1 MEGYILIPLSLSKG
15 RAGNGE
21 NIMPAR
27 NGQQY
32 IERLRERPPALYL
45 RGERVKD
52 ATAHPGLSGGVKTVA
67 RLYDLQHDPS
77 GPDMTYTSPTSGQ
90 PVGLS
95 FITPKSVEDL
105 DARRNMMRR
114 WAQVSCGM
122 MGRTP
127 DFLNVSLMAMAAAGD
142 YFAEDRPEF
151 KQNIRSY
158 YEKVREEDLV
168 LTHTLVNLQRNRGDG
183 VVAGF
188 KPATTMAALND
199 NTDIALSV
207 VKETDSGIIVHGAR
221 LLATLPIADEIAV
234 YPARSHR
241 LPTGAPGRTSFAFA
255 LPCDAPGLRF
265 LCRESF
271 DLGRSRFD
279 HPLGSRFEEMD
290 ALAFFDNVFVPWE
303 RVFLLGDPDRCNN
316 MSRHTHQY
324 LHSGHQVVTKNV
336 VKLEFVLGLANLMQD
351 TLGSGQQPQMLQM
364 TAEIIEALET
374 QKALLR
380 ASEAEAGFD
389 QWGVFCPAEM
399 PLMIARHLF
408 IRMYPRMGEILQ
420 LMGSSSLMALPTEA
434 DLQGPLAGDLGAY
447 LDTDTATAE
456 ERVRLF
462 RLAWDT
468 CCSAFAQRQIL
479 YERFFQGDAYRNVVL
494 LNSLYD
500 KEPATDFVREFL
512 VG

>member
-1 MEGYILIPLSLSKG
+1 MTCSARALTLTLS
-15 RAGNGE
+15 
-21 NIMPAR
+21 
-27 NGQQY
+27 Q
-32 IERLRERPPALYL
+32 RERERKGNPLPDKSRFPVPGET
-45 RGERVKD
+45 RGGE
-52 ATAHPGLSGGVKTVA
+52 GLNREA
-67 RLYDLQHDPS
+67 A
-77 GPDMTYTSPTSGQ
+77 MTYASPSSGEQ
-90 PVGLS
+90 VGLS
-95 FITPKSVEDL
+95 FITPKTAADL
-105 DARRNMMRR
+105 EARREMMRR

-127 DFLNVSLMAMAAAGD
+127 DFLNVSLMAMANAGD
-142 YFAEDRPEF
+142 YFGEDRPEF
-151 KQNIRSY
+151 KRNIWNY

-168 LTHTLVNLQRNRGDG
+168 LTHTLVNLQRSR
-183 VVAGF
+183 A
-188 KPATTMAALND
+188 PTERILHD

-207 VKETDSGIIVHGAR
+207 VKETDAGIIVHGAR

-241 LPTGAPGRTSFAFA
+241 LPSGAPGRTSFAFA

-316 MSRHTHQY
+316 MSRRTHQY

-336 VKLEFVLGLANLMQD
+336 VKVEFVLGLANLMQEV
-351 TLGSGQQPQMLQM
+351 LGSGQQPQMLQM
-364 TAEIIEALET
+364 TAEIIENLET
-374 QKALLR
+374 TKALLR
-380 ASEAEAGFD
+380 AAEAD
-389 QWGVFCPAEM
+389 AAPDEWGVMCPAEM
-399 PLMIARHLF
+399 PLMVARHLF

-434 DLQGPLAGDLGAY
+434 DLRGPLAGELG
-447 LDTDTATAE
+447 
-456 ERVRLF
+456 RVSGYGHGDGGGAGAAVPAGVGTPVAALSGSGRF
-462 RLAWDT
+462 CT
-468 CCSAFAQRQIL
+468 SASS
-479 YERFFQGDAYRNVVL
+479 QGDAYRNIVL

-500 KEPATDFVREFL
+500 KGPATEFVREFL
-512 VG
+512 GDE

>member
-1 MEGYILIPLSLSKG
+1 
-15 RAGNGE
+15 
-21 NIMPAR
+21 MPAR

-32 IERLRERPPALYL
+32 IERLRERPPNLYL
-45 RGERVKD
+45 QGERVKD
-52 ATAHPGLSGGVKTVA
+52 PTAHPGLSGGIKTVA
-67 RLYDLQHDPS
+67 RLYDLQHDAN
-77 GPDMTYTSPTSGQ
+77 GTQMTYASPSSGQ
-90 PVGLS
+90 QVGLS
-95 FITPKSVEDL
+95 FITPQSKADL

-127 DFLNVSLMAMAAAGD
+127 DFLNVSLMAMAAAGE
-142 YFAEDRPEF
+142 YFAQDRPEF
-151 KQNIRSY
+151 RQNIRNY

-168 LTHTLVNLQRNRGDG
+168 LTHTLVNLQRNR
-183 VVAGF
+183 A
-188 KPATTMAALND
+188 PADSILND

-207 VKETDSGIIVHGAR
+207 VKETDAGIIVHGAR

-255 LPCDAPGLRF
+255 LPCDAPGLKF

-271 DLGRSRFD
+271 DLGRSQFD

-336 VKLEFVLGLANLMQD
+336 VKVEFVLGLANLMQQ
-351 TLGSGQQPQMLQM
+351 TLGSGQQPQMLQL
-364 TAEIIEALET
+364 TAEIIENLEVT
-374 QKALLR
+374 KSLLR
-380 ASEAEAGFD
+380 ASEADADFD
-389 QWGVFCPAEM
+389 QWGVMCPAEM

-408 IRMYPRMGEILQ
+408 IKMYPRMGEILQ

-434 DLQGPLAGDLGAY
+434 DMQGPLADELASY

-468 CCSAFAQRQIL
+468 CCSAFGSRQIL

-494 LNSLYD
+494 LNGLYD
-500 KEPATDFVREFL
+500 KEPATEFVRGFL
-512 VG
+512 EGQQG